1 MSWSGCSATSGS
13 RLFMS
18 MRMAASWAQPLQLSW
33 EPCGA
38 WTGPGLVVMSPS
50 WQGCDGRDRTRSRSR
65 SGPGLEQ
72 DDLGGELARA
82 QQVADPGALVIG
94 LDQLGP
100 VPVAA
105 VQLAFDGLDPA
116 GPVRRGLGEVAEVGD
131 VDRGQAGALEELVE
145 LAAGRG

>member
-18 MRMAASWAQPLQLSW
+18 MRMAASWAQPLQLSG

-50 WQGCDGRDRTRSRSR
+50 WQGCRGRDRTRCWSRLGR
-65 SGPGLEQ
+65 GLEQ
-72 DDLGGELARA
+72 DDLGGDLPRA
-82 QQVADPGALVIG
+82 QQVADPGALVVG

-100 VPVAA
+100 VAVAT
-105 VQLAFDGLDPA
+105 VQLVIDRRDAA
-116 GPVRRGLGEVAEVGD
+116 GPGRRGLG
-131 VDRGQAGALEELVE
+131 
-145 LAAGRG
+145 